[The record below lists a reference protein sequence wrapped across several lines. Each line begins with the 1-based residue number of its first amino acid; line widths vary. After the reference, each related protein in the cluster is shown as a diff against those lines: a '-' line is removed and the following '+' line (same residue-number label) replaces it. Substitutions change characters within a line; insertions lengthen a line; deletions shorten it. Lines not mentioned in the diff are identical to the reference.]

1 MPEVDLGP
9 EKDLDAWLS
18 YIDQQHSASID
29 MGLERFTRVLKD
41 LNLQQP
47 APVVIT
53 VAGTNGKGSTVRVM
67 ESLLLQAGKRVG
79 ATLSPHIWHFNER
92 IRINGADASDQD
104 ICAAF
109 AAIDD
114 CRGEMP
120 LTYFEFGALAA
131 LYCMAA
137 AKVEVAI
144 LEIGLGGRLDAF
156 NAVDADVAVI
166 TSIGLD
172 HQAFLGDTREAI
184 GFEKAGILRP
194 NQRVVLGQD
203 MPVTVDRQCQALGV
217 KPLRWG
223 ESFTSSDFG
232 DGQHWLY
239 QRAGAVPVTVE
250 LSQIAPHNIA
260 LACEAV
266 APWVAIDSQSV
277 HGCSGQ
283 QMPGRM
289 DIRQRDQR
297 VWVHDVCHNPHG
309 AEFFMAELA
318 RRHITPAFFICAMLA
333 GKDHKGFFDAVNAAI
348 ETPVPWL
355 CVSSTGDRA
364 ITGSELAQHMGLPE
378 RVAQDMTQAQQM
390 AVEHTDAGQTI
401 VVFGSFSAVEQCP
414 WLA

>member
-1 MPEVDLGP
+1 MPEADPSP
-9 EKDLDAWLS
+9 EKDLDAWLT

-41 LNLQQP
+41 LSLQQP
-47 APVVIT
+47 APLVIT
-53 VAGTNGKGSTVRVM
+53 VAGTNGKGSTVRAI
-67 ESLLLQAGKRVG
+67 ESLLLLAGKRVG
-79 ATLSPHIWHFNER
+79 ATLSPHIWRFNER

-109 AAIDD
+109 EAIDN
-114 CRGEMP
+114 CRGEIP

-137 AKVEVAI
+137 AKVDVAI

-184 GFEKAGILRP
+184 GYEKAGILRP
-194 NQRVVLGQD
+194 GQRVVLGQD
-203 MPVTVDRQCQALGV
+203 MPITVDQQCQALGV
-217 KPLRWG
+217 EPLRWG
-223 ESFTSSDFG
+223 QAFSSEDPG
-232 DGQHWLY
+232 DGLHWLY
-239 QRAGAVPVTVE
+239 HRAGAAPMTVK

-289 DIRQRDQR
+289 DIRQRNQR

-309 AEFFMAELA
+309 AEFLMAELA

-333 GKDHKGFFDAVNAAI
+333 GKDHKGFFDAVNAST
-348 ETPVPWL
+348 ESPVPWL
-355 CVSSTGDRA
+355 CVSSTGERGV
-364 ITGSELAQHMGLPE
+364 TGSELAQHMGQPE
-378 RVAQDMTQAQQM
+378 RIAQNMSQAQQL
-390 AVEHTDAGQTI
+390 AWEQTQVGDSI